1 MYLEEGMRLKMRLK
15 EMLVGLEGLKV
26 KGDLEQDIKE
36 IESNSKN
43 VKEGYLFVAIKG
55 FDVDG
60 HQYVASAIKN
70 GATAVMVE
78 EGCDLKA
85 LAIPEEITI
94 VMAKSTREALAI
106 CASNFYGNP
115 SRKFKLIGVT
125 GTKGK
130 TTTTFMIKQILEKA
144 GKKVGLIGTIATYM
158 NGKKI
163 KDSDRTTPESLE
175 LQREFAKMVENN
187 VEAVVMEV
195 SSQSLK
201 LHRVDGCDFDI
212 VLFTNFSEDHIS
224 PKEHPDM
231 EDYFQSKL
239 KLFSMCKTGI
249 TNADDL
255 YGAKIPKLFPDSNI
269 VTYGI
274 DNFAKVLAKDITI
287 TNSYVDFKVKI
298 TDRNERV
305 KTGIP
310 GRFSVYNSLAAI
322 CVAQKFGILPE
333 VIKEALVEVRVPGRS
348 ELINNKKELPI
359 MIDYA
364 HSPESLENI
373 LEAVK
378 SYTRGRVISVFGC
391 GGDRDN
397 GKRPIMGEISGR
409 IADFTFIT
417 TDNPRTED
425 PREIVKQIEEG
436 MKKTKGKYKV
446 IVDRTEAIKEAIKM
460 ANKRDIIVLAG
471 KGHEPYQE
479 INGVK
484 HPFDERIIVN
494 EIIDAM

>member
-1 MYLEEGMRLKMRLK
+1 MKLK
-15 EMLVGLEGLKV
+15 EMLIGLEGLKV
-26 KGDLEQDIKE
+26 KGNIDIDIKG

-43 VKEGYLFVAIKG
+43 IKKEFLFIAIKG
-55 FDVDG
+55 FSTDG
-60 HQYVASAIKN
+60 HQYVNLAIEN
-70 GATAVMVE
+70 GATAVMIE
-78 EGCDLKA
+78 EGCDLTS
-85 LAIPEEITI
+85 LAIPEGITI
-94 VMAKSTREALAI
+94 VMSKNTREALAI
-106 CASNFYGNP
+106 CSSNFYGNP
-115 SRKFKLIGVT
+115 SKKFKLIGVT

-130 TTTTFMIKQILEKA
+130 TTTTFMIKDILEKA
-144 GKKVGLIGTIATYM
+144 GKKVGLIGTIATYC

-175 LQREFAKMVENN
+175 LQRDFAQMVESG
-187 VEAVVMEV
+187 VEVVVMEV

-201 LHRVDGCDFDI
+201 LHRVDGCEFDI

-231 EDYFQSKL
+231 DDYFHSKL
-239 KLFSMCKTGI
+239 KLFDMCKTGI
-249 TNADDL
+249 VNVDDL
-255 YGAKIPKLFPDSNI
+255 HGAKIPQLFPDSNI
-269 VTYGI
+269 TTYGI
-274 DNFAKVLAKDITI
+274 DNYANVLAKDITI

-298 TDRNERV
+298 TDKNERV

-322 CVAQKFGILPE
+322 CVAQKLGISPE
-333 VIKEALVEVRVPGRS
+333 TVKEALMEVRVPGRS
-348 ELINNKKELPI
+348 ELVDNKKELPI

-364 HSPESLENI
+364 HSPESLQNI
-373 LEAVK
+373 LQAVK
-378 SYTRGRVISVFGC
+378 SYTRGKVICVFGC
-391 GGDRDN
+391 GGDRDS

-417 TDNPRTED
+417 SDNPRTED
-425 PREIVKQIEEG
+425 PEKIVAQIEEG

-460 ANKRDIIVLAG
+460 ATKRDIIVLAG
-471 KGHEPYQE
+471 KGHEPYQD

-484 HPFDERIIVN
+484 YPYDERIIVN
-494 EIIDAM
+494 DIINEG